1 MRRRRNPAQAVA
13 PSIEQARAAFRDFHE
28 AEPVR
33 MQKVHIP
40 DPPKAGWQLGK
51 LIEIVYEPQNPSK
64 RARTQYSHEFGDF
77 GNPILSARF
86 GKRKPLLIV
95 SADGNQLL
103 IVRGPSKF
111 HVTERG
117 IVG

>member
-1 MRRRRNPAQAVA
+1 M
-13 PSIEQARAAFRDFHE
+13 
-28 AEPVR
+28 
-33 MQKVHIP
+33 HIP
-40 DPPKAGWQLGK
+40 DAPKAGWLLGK

-64 RARTQYSHEFGDF
+64 RARTQYQHSFGDF
-77 GNPILSARF
+77 GNPVKSF
-86 GKRKPLLIV
+86 KWGKLKPLLIV
-95 SADGNQLL
+95 SADGDQLL